1 MSTWDRIECMA
12 RSIGLEGGLQAQIA
26 DPLWMLARQW
36 QVAEFRGDDAAQPA
50 GVRVTARNL
59 PLTGLSGAA
68 GGQRPLPD
76 TMPLEAAVEAAPEPD
91 LGAAGVFAAARASRR
106 LIRTLG
112 AAGLG
117 GAVDA
122 LRAAFPLTLPDRLVA
137 FGSSDDR
144 LATLYARRG
153 IDAAALA
160 KTPPAVVGK
169 ALAGALAPAD
179 TERARQ
185 LIASWALWYG
195 RRRGEAGAGAWE
207 DERLEH
213 RFTLSAGD
221 GAAQGRQALTIQ
233 APEHT
238 GGHLDWYSFDLAAPV
253 RPAGAPQTRSHTAI
267 PAPVQYQ
274 GMPAARW
281 WQFEDWRVN
290 FGAVEAG
297 PADLARLV
305 VAEFATTYSRDW
317 FVVPI
322 SLPVGS
328 LTEVR
333 MLEVIDN
340 FGGRARISSTAIN
353 DARRGGDRVWRMFE
367 LTGDEVSD
375 GHPSP
380 WLLVAPTLASDV
392 SGPALER
399 VHLARDEGA
408 NLVWAIEGLVEGL
421 LGRAV
426 DRSEAW
432 AAARPAEQGPRDAAE
447 PARPR
452 FYDRERWRYRLEA
465 APPPWWIPFLPERID
480 RDSAQ
485 TRLRRAR
492 MQAWE
497 LVTDAR
503 ARLQLGPQGQ
513 LLDPRGP
520 RWLVEA
526 EIPRSGV
533 RVERRWQFARWHD
546 GSYHVW
552 LQRRKLP
559 GRGERSGGLRWDVL
573 LPDADV
579 EGAP

>member
-12 RSIGLEGGLQAQIA
+12 RSIGLEGGLQAQVA

-50 GVRVTARNL
+50 GVRVTARSL

-68 GGQRPLPD
+68 GRQRPLPD
-76 TMPLEAAVEAAPEPD
+76 TAPLEAVVEAAPEPD
-91 LGAAGVFAAARASRR
+91 LGAAGVFAAVRACRR
-106 LIRTLG
+106 LIRLLG
-112 AAGLG
+112 AAGLS
-117 GAVDA
+117 GAADA
-122 LRAAFPLTLPDRLVA
+122 LRTAFPLVLPDRLVA
-137 FGSSDDR
+137 FGAADDQ
-144 LATLYARRG
+144 LATFYARRG
-153 IDAAALA
+153 LDAAALA
-160 KTPPAVVGK
+160 GAGPDVIGK
-169 ALAGALAPAD
+169 ALAGTLGTAD
-179 TERARQ
+179 TERAKT
-185 LIASWALWYG
+185 IVATWAVWY
-195 RRRGEAGAGAWE
+195 RRGGGETDALTWD
-207 DERLEH
+207 DERLEY
-213 RFTLSAGD
+213 RFALSAGD
-221 GAAQGRQALTIQ
+221 ATPQGQAAVTVQ

-238 GGHLDWYSFDLAAPV
+238 GGHLDWYSFDLAAPIPG
-253 RPAGAPQTRSHTAI
+253 RTAPQERTHTAI
-267 PAPVQYQ
+267 PSPVQYQ

-281 WQFEDWRVN
+281 WQFEDRWVN

-322 SLPVGS
+322 SVPIGS
-328 LTEVR
+328 LVAVR
-333 MLEVIDN
+333 TLEVIDN
-340 FGGRARISSTAIN
+340 FGGRARISSTALR
-353 DARRGGDRVWRMFE
+353 DAKRSEGARAWRMFE

-375 GHPSP
+375 DHPSP
-380 WLLVAPTLASDV
+380 WLLVAPTLASEMN
-392 SGPALER
+392 GPALER

-432 AAARPAEQGPRDAAE
+432 AAAQSAAQPSRDAAE
-447 PARPR
+447 RSAARS
-452 FYDRERWRYRLEA
+452 YDRERWRYRLEA
-465 APPPWWIPFLPERID
+465 APPPWWIPFLPERIGPE
-480 RDSAQ
+480 SAQ
-485 TRLRRAR
+485 VRLRRAR

-497 LVTDAR
+497 QVSAER
-503 ARLQLGPQGQ
+503 ARLQLGPHGQ

-520 RWLVEA
+520 RWIA
-526 EIPRSGV
+526 EEEVQRSGV

-559 GRGERSGGLRWDVL
+559 GRGERSGGLRWDL
-573 LPDADV
+573 LLWDSR
-579 EGAP
+579 